1 MKSSY
6 PSYSTTTS
14 YYQYNNMETS
24 NDLVLVSAI
33 HSALATSGFDS
44 ANADAVAQ
52 LLHVLRRRRCR
63 VFISIVKHKL
73 T

>member
-1 MKSSY
+1 
-6 PSYSTTTS
+6 
-14 YYQYNNMETS
+14 METS